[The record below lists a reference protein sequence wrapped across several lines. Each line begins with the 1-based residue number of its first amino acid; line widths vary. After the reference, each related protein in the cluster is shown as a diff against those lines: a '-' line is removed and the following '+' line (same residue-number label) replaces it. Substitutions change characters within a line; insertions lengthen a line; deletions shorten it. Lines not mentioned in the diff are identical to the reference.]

1 MVIVN
6 RFSILK
12 LIIATRNK
20 HKEKELKAILKNL
33 PFEVVTLD
41 QFPEIGEIEETGS
54 TLYENAKLKADTVHR
69 ITNLPCL
76 GDDTGLEVDVLNG
89 APGIYSS
96 RYAGDNVSYEDNV
109 TKLLKEMEFTP
120 PKIRSA
126 RFRTI
131 IFYTDGERELYS
143 EGEIK
148 GYITEERR
156 GNNGF
161 GYDPVFYIPEVKKT
175 MAELKSDEKNKL
187 SHRGQAMRKL
197 RKLLLEINH

>member
-1 MVIVN
+1 MVTVN

-12 LIIATRNK
+12 LIIATHNK
-20 HKEKELKAILKNL
+20 DKEKELKAILKNL

-76 GDDTGLEVDVLNG
+76 GDDTGLEVDALNG
-89 APGIYSS
+89 APGVYSS
-96 RYAGDNVSYEDNV
+96 RYAGEDVSYEDNV
-109 TKLLKEMEFTP
+109 TKLLKEMESTP
-120 PKIRSA
+120 PEKRSA

-175 MAELKSDEKNKL
+175 MAELKSDKKNKL
-187 SHRGQAMRKL
+187 SHRGQAMGKF
-197 RKLLLEINH
+197 RKLLLDIIQ